1 MREEKQM
8 NAAKKKNA
16 AMVQKQKRK
25 NEKRE
30 RERVIMK
37 DEVKTSSLVQRC
49 SSLRWMTRV
58 G

>member
-1 MREEKQM
+1 MQQ
-8 NAAKKKNA
+8 KKRMQLWYRSRKE
-16 AMVQKQKRK
+16 K